1 MIYAKLSQQML
12 WHCHKNWFVRTIL
25 RIRLIQVY
33 PKYREPDLKLC
44 RILLEFSQW
53 TEPVFMAMP
62 KPLLTEFGIHHS
74 LKSCTH
80 DLKFSVVLQIFELN
94 NKALITKTWHSLKY
108 APVSVF
114 QESQIPFM
122 RKCLASKQ
130 IKLYSGGALHMN
142 LSCREIQDFCVVP
155 RPGNFVSILSDSR
168 IFLIRII
175 FREKES
181 TWEPRHTPKKA
192 LVKRRLTCI
201 KTYTKC
207 FGC

>member
-130 IKLYSGGALHMN
+130 N
-142 LSCREIQDFCVVP
+142 RIQ
-155 RPGNFVSILSDSR
+155 GEL
-168 IFLIRII
+168 
-175 FREKES
+175 S
-181 TWEPRHTPKKA
+181 TWIFPAEKSKIFVWSRVPVT
-192 LVKRRLTCI
+192 LCLSYQTVE
-201 KTYTKC
+201 
-207 FGC
+207 FF